1 MGLKLLKSEL
11 ADDNAN
17 LNRQLL
23 ETMDDIEHSCDTS
36 LEILNDLLSYE
47 KLDAG
52 ILQLERKS
60 VLVYPLLRDTA
71 RPFQIQVCSVAY
83 LPFLLLCNR
92 YVVIVL

>member
-1 MGLKLLKSEL
+1 MGLKLLKDEL
-11 ADDNAN
+11 EEAGS
-17 LNRQLL
+17 
-23 ETMDDIEHSCDTS
+23 TPDIKQMVSDVESSCEIS
-36 LEILNDLLSYE
+36 VEILNDLLSYE